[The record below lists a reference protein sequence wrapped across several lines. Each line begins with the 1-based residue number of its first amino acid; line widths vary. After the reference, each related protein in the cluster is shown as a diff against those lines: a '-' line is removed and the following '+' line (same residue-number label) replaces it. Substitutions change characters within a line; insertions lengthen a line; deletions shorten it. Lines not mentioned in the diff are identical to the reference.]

1 MPPRTVEL
9 DIRGLVCPQTGAVVR
24 RALAELDPGERL
36 VVTGDYPPAAR
47 SIRRTCYK
55 HGYRVAEEPASGA
68 GGAASDGESTEEF
81 TLRITVTEEGTLVGG
96 RDDRAV
102 DP

>member
-55 HGYRVAEEPASGA
+55 HGYRVAEEPAD
-68 GGAASDGESTEEF
+68 GAASDGGSDGEF
-81 TLRITVTEEGTLVGG
+81 TLRITVTEAATLVDA
-96 RDDRAV
+96 RDDR
-102 DP
+102 DLEP

>member
-36 VVTGDYPPAAR
+36 LVTGDYPPAAR
-47 SIRRTCYK
+47 SIRRSCYK
-55 HGYRVAEEPASGA
+55 HGYRVAEEPA
-68 GGAASDGESTEEF
+68 GGAVGDGDTDGEF
-81 TLRITVTEEGTLVGG
+81 TLRITVTEEGTLVGS
-96 RDDRAV
+96 RNDRPI
-102 DP
+102 DS

>member
-1 MPPRTVEL
+1 MSSRTVEL

-36 VVTGDYPPAAR
+36 LVTGDYPPAAR

-55 HGYRVAEEPASGA
+55 HGYRVAEGSA
-68 GGAASDGESTEEF
+68 GGAAGDGESDGEF
-81 TLRITVTEEGTLVGG
+81 TLRITVTEEGTLVGN
-96 RDDRAV
+96 RDERAV

>member
-1 MPPRTVEL
+1 MPPKTVEL

-24 RALAELDPGERL
+24 RALTELDPGERL

-55 HGYRVAEEPASGA
+55 HGYRVAEESASGA